1 MCGSFD
7 WCKQD
12 VDDLIVHKAT
22 KLINNVVLHNPGL
35 SIWLIL
41 VLLLIIVFEGK
52 RVEDQIGDFSLT
64 LIVIAML
71 MWMR

>member
-22 KLINNVVLHNPGL
+22 KLINNVVLHNPG
-35 SIWLIL
+35 
-41 VLLLIIVFEGK
+41 
-52 RVEDQIGDFSLT
+52 
-64 LIVIAML
+64 
-71 MWMR
+71 